1 MPAEGVEVIGGE
13 PILDLTTPTTQ
24 VPEVEPAA
32 KPEDGDTTT
41 DGTVTVDGES
51 ETVAVEEPSTPTA
64 EPEFYFGD
72 TRVTVDVPPE
82 VEQSL
87 KDVGLESADVLNELF
102 GKGSDFSL
110 KPETREKLDAKY
122 GKAIVD
128 SYLNMFKTLNLN
140 KVKEHEAS
148 VVSEQEKIASQ
159 HAEYNETVGGLDGL
173 EAIEAYILQ
182 NMNEKQIKSYNA
194 VMSGDSHEA
203 HMLVLSSIKGE
214 MEAKAK
220 AAAGDSAIT
229 LIGDDS
235 SSAPSKVDPLSS
247 GAITRD
253 TYYELMAT
261 PEYQKN
267 PAYQQRVDAAR
278 MQGKRKGI

>member
-24 VPEVEPAA
+24 VTESEPSA

-41 DGTVTVDGES
+41 DGAVTVDGES
-51 ETVAVEEPSTPTA
+51 EVVAAEEPNTQAA

-102 GKGSDFSL
+102 GKGNDFSL

-128 SYLNMFKTLNLN
+128 SYLNMFKTLNSS

-148 VVSEQEKIASQ
+148 VVSEQEKVAAQ
-159 HAEYNETVGGLDGL
+159 HAEYSDTVGGVEGL

-194 VMSGDSHEA
+194 VMSGDNHEA

-235 SSAPSKVDPLSS
+235 SSASSKQDPLSS

-261 PEYQKN
+261 PEYQKS